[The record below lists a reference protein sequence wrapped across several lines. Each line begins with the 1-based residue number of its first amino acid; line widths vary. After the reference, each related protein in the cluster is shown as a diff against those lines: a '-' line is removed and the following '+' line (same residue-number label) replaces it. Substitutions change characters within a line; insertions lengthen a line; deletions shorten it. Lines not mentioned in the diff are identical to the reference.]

1 MPGSIPGDG
10 TMLGLNF
17 ESWSVVVMK
26 LGKVGSSPAVS
37 LVEMMEEEGGSSPSH
52 YALVAETD

>member
-1 MPGSIPGDG
+1 
-10 TMLGLNF
+10 MLGLNF